1 MGSDAVS
8 FFSTPQ
14 LLFVYLWESRV
25 CECLPLLLL
34 YCDDSPADVFEI
46 CMERKKIL
54 SLFYSPIFRL
64 PKNEGNERRRQ
75 QQRQQQ
81 RRRRRPKPLS
91 GKTGSLQEQ
100 PLQKVQHSPKL
111 IRRLTIFQNI

>member
-14 LLFVYLWESRV
+14 LLFVYLRESRV

-91 GKTGSLQEQ
+91 GKTGSLQEP

-111 IRRLTIFQNI
+111 IPRLTIF